1 MIRIYPYPFSK
12 YVKSLPDP
20 PPGKSRDIKNFECK
34 KYDNDYTWLLE
45 AKNNLKKCFYMCNS
59 CSKKFNYMRCLVKNS
74 NVHYEYNS
82 FNKNIE
88 KLSDYNK
95 TENKESNK
103 YNIQLCDDNNNNN
116 NNCNNNI
123 INNDR
128 NDNESENIKNN
139 IIKIKKNIFKDDVYR
154 NQSIDDIHLI
164 KNNSIIFSN
173 SLSPNEN
180 DQLSFNDDVFIFLD
194 YYTKKH
200 SNSNYKKNDEQSYN
214 EKKNFEKLMS
224 SIYGDHE
231 LWPFELDDMI
241 IHIKKHVKHNIS
253 YFACKHVN
261 MNDLYNSN
269 EENNNYDNINIYVC
283 DNNKEQCSMNNSMID
298 VNGYD
303 MCNIAQSNVV
313 NSFNDK
319 KDNNEE
325 QNEIYSMKNV
335 CNSTMCNEEEFSH
348 VKNYP
353 YYGNEEL
360 NINNDN
366 INKNEHY
373 EELFNSSNVSSSIQE
388 FNLSYD
394 SKERINN
401 MMNNNLLLHYNKENY
416 KNSRI
421 ENALKYN
428 NDNIDNDKHIEKKKK
443 DENYNEYK
451 KNNKSSTVDHKCND
465 DNNVNYKNKSILLP
479 LHKIDDGY
487 EENIQHL
494 SKRHLN
500 SFYDILIDK
509 KNVET
514 CTSSSKKKII
524 FERINNDILR
534 DINMKKNNNKD
545 ITSENHDDRN
555 KEIFKKCN
563 KPKIHKGH
571 TYLLNTEENNSHCES
586 IKEKNKNILKSRYT
600 THVVKEKMI
609 NMSDKSSSD
618 LMINDKCNSEETL
631 KDDSTFIKENI
642 NALNKCEKK
651 IINNVNIDDF
661 NKKKNLNGV
670 TLLPDKKDEKMQ
682 NLNNEKTKERCDK
695 NKNENNIYNEQP
707 IDNIEENVHT
717 NLREDNKM
725 EKKKKSDIKEYSKEC
740 KDKLRMNNYDI
751 KINFFSIDEKEK
763 SRNFKLLDQIK
774 NDKFNITNEKT
785 KVNTHDNVKCNQK
798 EEIEEINCKMNEKK
812 NSIENNSKKKL
823 HINQGEG
830 CCKSKMNK
838 NEYCDNS
845 EIIEIKEKEQNIL
858 IDKTKKNIYYNN
870 KNSINL
876 QDDIICAEDIHKEY
890 VNKDVPKINCSETNI
905 LNNIEDELNI
915 NFVHTDKEYLK
926 ENKDKKGII
935 IKELNK
941 LKYHNLIYNDKDEN
955 DKYFF
960 FDKKKKEKKEQK
972 KEEIIDDK
980 YSCKESRKEE
990 LEKKLNNILNFSC
1003 KPNKINIHNKIY
1015 TSNDKEKKTTD
1026 ENSKVVYINNN
1037 YFFNIRKNDDNYYI
1051 EKSND
1056 IKIEKNFKKYNLNN
1070 RDLEFCKNGNDF
1082 YSFKYMSNILSSS
1095 CNLSKEYNFTKSFE
1109 SNIVNSKID
1118 KLNDLKKKILIKKY
1132 LNEIALKKKNH
1143 VMNSINKKV
1152 SHLNRSP
1159 INCTMDKNRC
1169 DEKLKCKD
1177 KLFIKDEKVAQY
1189 LHIKQRKRI
1198 NQYDKISKNN
1208 CKLYKAPK
1216 SPKQQDKIP
1225 KPLASQ
1231 LEINSLSYLKN
1242 TPSYPFEEFNF

>member
-34 KYDNDYTWLLE
+34 KYENDYTWLLE
-45 AKNNLKKCFYMCNS
+45 AKNNLKKCFYMCNV

-95 TENKESNK
+95 TKDKESNK
-103 YNIQLCDDNNNNN
+103 YNIQLCDNNNNN
-116 NNCNNNI
+116 SNSNNNR
-123 INNDR
+123 INNER

-139 IIKIKKNIFKDDVYR
+139 IIKIKKNIFKNDEYS
-154 NQSIDDIHLI
+154 NQSIDDMHLI

-180 DQLSFNDDVFIFLD
+180 NHLSFNDDVFIFLD

-200 SNSNYKKNDEQSYN
+200 SNSNYKKTDEESYN
-214 EKKNFEKLMS
+214 EKKNFEKLMFS
-224 SIYGDHE
+224 KYGDHE

-253 YFACKHVN
+253 YFSCKHVN

-283 DNNKEQCSMNNSMID
+283 DNNKEQSSMNNSIID
-298 VNGYD
+298 VNEYD

-319 KDNNEE
+319 KDINDE

-335 CNSTMCNEEEFSH
+335 CNTTMCSEKEFCH
-348 VKNYP
+348 VKNNP
-353 YYGNEEL
+353 YYGNEEH

-366 INKNEHY
+366 INKNEDY
-373 EELFNSSNVSSSIQE
+373 GELFNNSNVSSSIPD
-388 FNLSYD
+388 FNLLCD
-394 SKERINN
+394 SKERIKN
-401 MMNNNLLLHYNKENY
+401 MMNNNLLPHCNKGNY

-421 ENALKYN
+421 DNTLKYN
-428 NDNIDNDKHIEKKKK
+428 NDNIDNNEHNEK
-443 DENYNEYK
+443 K
-451 KNNKSSTVDHKCND
+451 KNNKSSTVDHKFNN
-465 DNNVNYKNKSILLP
+465 DNNVNYNKNKSTLLP
-479 LHKIDDGY
+479 LNKIDDGY
-487 EENIQHL
+487 EENIQNL
-494 SKRHLN
+494 SDGHSN

-509 KNVET
+509 KNVEI

-524 FERINNDILR
+524 FKKINNDILK
-534 DINMKKNNNKD
+534 DINIKNNNNKD
-545 ITSENHDDRN
+545 IINENHDDGN
-555 KEIFKKCN
+555 KENFKKFNN
-563 KPKIHKGH
+563 KPKIHKED
-571 TYLLNTEENNSHCES
+571 TYLLYTEENNSHSES
-586 IKEKNKNILKSRYT
+586 TKEKNKNILKSRYI
-600 THVVKEKMI
+600 THIVKEKMI
-609 NMSDKSSSD
+609 NTVDMPSSN
-618 LMINDKCNSEETL
+618 LMINDGCNSKESI
-631 KDDSTFIKENI
+631 KDDSSCIKENI
-642 NALNKCEKK
+642 STLNKCEKK
-651 IINNVNIDDF
+651 IKNNVHIDDF
-661 NKKKNLNGV
+661 NKKNILNGV
-670 TLLPDKKDEKMQ
+670 TLIPDKKDEKMQ
-682 NLNNEKTKERCDK
+682 KLNNEKTKERCDK
-695 NKNENNIYNEQP
+695 NKNENNIYNEYP
-707 IDNIEENVHT
+707 IDNVEENVHSILCE
-717 NLREDNKM
+717 NNKM
-725 EKKKKSDIKEYSKEC
+725 KKKKKSDIKEYCKEC
-740 KDKLRMNNYDI
+740 KDKLSMNNYDI
-751 KINFFSIDEKEK
+751 KINCFSIDEKEK

-785 KVNTHDNVKCNQK
+785 KVNIHDNVQYNQK
-798 EEIEEINCKMNEKK
+798 EEIEDIEEINCNMNEKK
-812 NSIENNSKKKL
+812 NSIENISKKKL
-823 HINQGEG
+823 HINQGEK
-830 CCKSKMNK
+830 CCSSKMNK
-838 NEYCDNS
+838 TEYFNNS
-845 EIIEIKEKEQNIL
+845 EIIENKE
-858 IDKTKKNIYYNN
+858 
-870 KNSINL
+870 
-876 QDDIICAEDIHKEY
+876 
-890 VNKDVPKINCSETNI
+890 
-905 LNNIEDELNI
+905 
-915 NFVHTDKEYLK
+915 
-926 ENKDKKGII
+926 
-935 IKELNK
+935 
-941 LKYHNLIYNDKDEN
+941 
-955 DKYFF
+955 
-960 FDKKKKEKKEQK
+960 KEQK
-972 KEEIIDDK
+972 KEEIIDDT
-980 YSCKESRKEE
+980 YSCKENRKKE

-1015 TSNDKEKKTTD
+1015 TTNDKENKTID

-1070 RDLEFCKNGNDF
+1070 LDLEFCKNENDF
-1082 YSFKYMSNILSSS
+1082 YGFKYMSNVLSSS
-1095 CNLSKEYNFTKSFE
+1095 CNLSKEYNFNKSFE

-1132 LNEIALKKKNH
+1132 LNEIAHKKKNH
-1143 VMNSINKKV
+1143 AMNSINKKV

-1159 INCTMDKNRC
+1159 INCNMDKNKY

-1177 KLFIKDEKVAQY
+1177 KLFIKDEKIAQY
-1189 LHIKQRKRI
+1189 LHIKQRKKI
-1198 NQYDKISKNN
+1198 NNQYDKISKNN
-1208 CKLYKAPK
+1208 VKIYKAPK